1 MKKIIS
7 VLLTILLLTNVYAYE
22 LTQEYE
28 RVIDEEKY
36 IYQIYEVSEQENK
49 SFSVAQE
56 LDTENGKYELYQ
68 YSVGGGS
75 YDEQIEIKKTEK
87 TVTNTND
94 KNKIIEQLPSEI
106 EYNENGY
113 IGSYKLD
120 VDSLEIKTNYNG
132 YKEYLVEKNVEY
144 NNLAKNDL
152 SYIPKQVKKG
162 SWTLDLIKTNWIVET
177 TKMIGD
183 NEVPN
188 TYTAK
193 CYYATKYKKDNPYT
207 YTVTA
212 NYEGTAVKTI
222 EAPYEY
228 HIEYRKV
235 EEDNN
240 TSIILTSITGGF
252 IMAVLL
258 LVNYNKVKL
267 YASVGDKYRYLGK
280 VKYNRKEVL
289 IDITKKA
296 ARCDSNNYM
305 LKFSKALAR
314 KLDNKAIRIQK
325 NNITKYTVVDETI
338 KEISI

>member
-1 MKKIIS
+1 MKRITSIF
-7 VLLTILLLTNVYAYE
+7 LMMLLLTNVYAYE
-22 LTQEYE
+22 LTEEYK
-28 RVIDEEKY
+28 RVIDEIEY
-36 IYQIYEVSEQENK
+36 IYQIYEVSEKETFNVLQEIETKDGN
-49 SFSVAQE
+49 
-56 LDTENGKYELYQ
+56 YELYQ
-68 YSVGGGS
+68 YSVGGGR
-75 YDEQIEIKKTEK
+75 YEEQIEIKKTEK
-87 TVTNTND
+87 TVTTTND
-94 KNKIIEQLPSEI
+94 KNKIIEQLPKEI
-106 EYNENGY
+106 EYNKNGY
-113 IGSYKLD
+113 IGSYKLV
-120 VDSLEIKTNYNG
+120 VDSLEIETNYNG

-212 NYEGTAVKTI
+212 SYEGTAVKTI

-235 EEDNN
+235 EEDN
-240 TSIILTSITGGF
+240 TSIVLPSIAGGV
-252 IMAVLL
+252 IVAVLL
-258 LVNYNKVKL
+258 LINHNKVKL
-267 YASVGDKYRYLGK
+267 YASVGNKYKYLGK
-280 VKYNRKEVL
+280 VKYNKKEVL

-296 ARCDSNNYM
+296 ARCDSNNYR
-305 LKFSKALAR
+305 LKFSKTLAR
-314 KLDNKAIRIQK
+314 KLDNKTIRIQK
-325 NNITKYTVVDETI
+325 NNITKYIVVEETI